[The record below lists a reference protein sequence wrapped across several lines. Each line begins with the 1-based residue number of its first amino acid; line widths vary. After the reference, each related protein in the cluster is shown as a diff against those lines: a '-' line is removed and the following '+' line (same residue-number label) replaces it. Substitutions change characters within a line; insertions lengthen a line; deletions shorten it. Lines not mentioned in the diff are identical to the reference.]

1 MTIENLTD
9 SSRVDNPL
17 EGDKIRKTYDKG
29 LVVVDTYHTPH
40 VKTQEEIENAA
51 RAWRDSELFKVD
63 YIVPLTDHPQH
74 SEYMAYRVVLR
85 DWPSTSNFP
94 ATKPTL

>member
-1 MTIENLTD
+1 MTIENLTEP
-9 SSRVDNPL
+9 SRVDNPL

-40 VKTQEEIENAA
+40 VETQEEIENTA
-51 RAWRDSELFKVD
+51 RAWRDSELSNTD

-74 SEYMAYRVVLR
+74 SEYIAYRVALR
-85 DWPSTSNFP
+85 NWPTTPDFP
-94 ATKPTL
+94 TTRPTL